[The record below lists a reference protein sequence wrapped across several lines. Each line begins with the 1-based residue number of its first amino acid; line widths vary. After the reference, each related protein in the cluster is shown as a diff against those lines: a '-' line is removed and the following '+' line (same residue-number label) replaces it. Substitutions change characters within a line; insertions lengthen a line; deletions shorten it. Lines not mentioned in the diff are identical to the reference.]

1 MKTALLVIDMQNI
14 CMGKN
19 HAKIFQYD
27 QIGLLKRINQRISEF
42 EPKNVYY
49 IKNFFKSF
57 CTLSSIWRNGRNRTS
72 RGIKYCIKPDI

>member
-19 HAKIFQYD
+19 HAKMFQYD
-27 QIGLLKRINQRISEF
+27 QIGLLNRINQRISEF

-49 IKNFFKSF
+49 IKNVMK
-57 CTLSSIWRNGRNRTS
+57 
-72 RGIKYCIKPDI
+72 